1 LAEKKALEITI
12 KALQSKNKPNNVAAS
27 SSQSDVSESESRSA
41 NGLSADQQL
50 KKVQEDS
57 SNEEKIAALTANI
70 QLVLENK
77 ANLEASYQAEKK
89 KLRVK
94 NRILIPIFIH
104 ITLFI
109 VI

>member
-1 LAEKKALEITI
+1 MAEKKALEITI

-41 NGLSADQQL
+41 NGLSAQEL
-50 KKVQEDS
+50 KKVQEDA

-77 ANLEASYQAEKK
+77 AHLEASYQAEKK

-94 NRILIPIFIH
+94 NWILIPIFIH
-104 ITLFI
+104 IFI
-109 VI
+109 